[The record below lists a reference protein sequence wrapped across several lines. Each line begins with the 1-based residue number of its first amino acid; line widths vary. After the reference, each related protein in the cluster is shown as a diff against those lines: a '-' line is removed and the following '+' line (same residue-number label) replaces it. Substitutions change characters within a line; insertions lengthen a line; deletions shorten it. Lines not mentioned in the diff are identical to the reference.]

1 MNLLQHIA
9 SDTEWR
15 GMRTRTTARL
25 AFLVMAL
32 VSSLASI
39 TGQAL
44 ADTTLQLDQPAHF
57 TTAEGEDVVLD
68 AGSYAIETA
77 DGAMRVQPAHDPPRT
92 EGWVLTAFA
101 TRHTESLEQPI
112 AMSVLENTDDVHL
125 LILFPDGTGLE
136 AIGSIS
142 GLRSRA
148 AAPAQTLSQTQISRH
163 LTVQQRIA
171 QGFSPVKPETDAF
184 ALNPASLPPQITAYA
199 ISPAYFPSST
209 VLPSVWPPQ
218 PVPYLNLKL
227 KLTLAMGGGAAT
239 PYKELRVVGFET
251 PLMIAGQQ
259 GYSGCFF
266 RKNQHIGTG
275 SLLPIDSQ
283 GFVQIDA
290 FGWFEGYGTSP
301 GHGNCAV
308 RVRIQLAQQNGV
320 FGDTL
325 DVVYLGIPVAQPTLY
340 TISNTWS
347 WKNLLGFENTAA
359 VGVCSGTSLGVKMNN
374 LAPPSTTAY
383 PVGVVESN
391 NDLSLNVRSGP
402 AGPDCQFQ
410 SKAILLPNGT
420 RLRGLTWKITKSG
433 PQESTCR
440 VCTSRDGCT
449 YGGLSHLEAPF
460 NRGAA
465 IILNPGSWPF
475 GSNGVGYSIT
485 SHDRP
490 ILTPDNVI
498 VYDGLHS
505 GLLTYLLPMWTRLQ
519 CGNTA
524 TNDHGVRL
532 ILDTI
537 ELQGP
542 PGLNFP

>member
-1 MNLLQHIA
+1 
-9 SDTEWR
+9 
-15 GMRTRTTARL
+15 MRIRPTARL
-25 AFLVMAL
+25 AFIIMAL
-32 VSSLASI
+32 VSSLALV
-39 TGQAL
+39 TGLAL
-44 ADTTLQLDQPAHF
+44 ADTILKLDQPAHF
-57 TTAEGEDVVLD
+57 STAEGDDVFLD
-68 AGSYAIETA
+68 PGSYAIEAA
-77 DGAMRVQPAHDPPRT
+77 DGSIRVQPAHDPLRT
-92 EGWVLTAFA
+92 DRWQLTAFK
-101 TRHTESLEQPI
+101 TVHTESLERPVAI
-112 AMSVLENTDDVHL
+112 TALENTDELHL
-125 LILFPDGTGLE
+125 VVLLPDGTGLE

-148 AAPAQTLSQTQISRH
+148 AAPAQTLSQTQISQH
-163 LTVQQRIA
+163 LTAQQGIA
-171 QGFSPVKPETDAF
+171 QGFSPVKPGTSTF
-184 ALNPASLPPQITAYA
+184 ALDPASLPPRITAHT
-199 ISPAYFPSST
+199 ISPAVFPVST
-209 VLPSVWPPQ
+209 VLPSVWPAQ
-218 PVPYLNLKL
+218 PVPYLNLAL

-239 PYKELRVVGFET
+239 PYKQVRIVGFDV
-251 PLMIAGQQ
+251 PLMGVGQQ

-275 SLLPIDSQ
+275 YLLPIDSQ
-283 GFVQIDA
+283 GLVQFDA
-290 FGWFEGYGTSP
+290 VGWFEGQGTAP

-320 FGDTL
+320 FGNTL

-347 WKNLLGFENTAA
+347 WKDLLGFQNTRF
-359 VGVCSGTSLGVKMNN
+359 VGVCTGTSAGVKMNN
-374 LAPPSTTAY
+374 LAPPSTTSY
-383 PVGVVESN
+383 SVGIVESN

-420 RLRGLTWKITKSG
+420 RLRSVTWKTAKSG
-433 PQESTCR
+433 AQESTCR

-449 YGGLSHLEAPF
+449 YGGPSHMEEPF

-465 IILNPGSWPF
+465 IILNPGSWPS

-485 SHDRP
+485 SNDRP

-498 VYDGLHS
+498 LWDEFSSS
-505 GLLTYLLPMWTRLQ
+505 GLKTFLLSMWTRLQ

-524 TNDHGVRL
+524 TNDHGIRL

-537 ELQGP
+537 QLEGP
-542 PGLNFP
+542 PGLTFP